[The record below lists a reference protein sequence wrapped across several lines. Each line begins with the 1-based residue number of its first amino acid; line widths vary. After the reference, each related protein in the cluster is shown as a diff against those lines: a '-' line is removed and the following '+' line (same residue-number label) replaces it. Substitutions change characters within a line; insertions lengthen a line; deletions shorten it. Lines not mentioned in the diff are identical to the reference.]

1 MSIPGPSS
9 SHRRGTNARTREN
22 QLPRTFLRA
31 RGGLGDAPTT
41 SATEDDVQPRRERK
55 KRNRSTLNNTPTPTP
70 GPGGN
75 SEMDVGKPL
84 PRPPSKLNRIVTPRA
99 EAASQAPLLNVRP
112 PKSSSKLHKR
122 PQQHVTFVAE
132 TDEEGYDSQSTL
144 GRQSSAVASELS
156 KLQTQVLELKKVC
169 FLLSS

>member
-55 KRNRSTLNNTPTPTP
+55 KRNRSTLNNTSTPTP

-99 EAASQAPLLNVRP
+99 EAASQALGTKMEFESISEDEARKILASDQGAEVDEGSPIHPAVR
-112 PKSSSKLHKR
+112 
-122 PQQHVTFVAE
+122 
-132 TDEEGYDSQSTL
+132 
-144 GRQSSAVASELS
+144 GRGI
-156 KLQTQVLELKKVC
+156 
-169 FLLSS
+169 